1 MLEVHFLAHR
11 GLCKPLILNLKT
23 PKAVYILLTASCFQ
37 DDFLE
42 DLIDLQ
48 PLAMLH
54 TLKLEFFKEH
64 LRLGI
69 ENGQEVAEN
78 LATKGGINKATMFVP
93 TR

>member
-1 MLEVHFLAHR
+1 
-11 GLCKPLILNLKT
+11 
-23 PKAVYILLTASCFQ
+23 
-37 DDFLE
+37 
-42 DLIDLQ
+42 LIDLQ